1 MVSRMDSQGEN
12 QQTKIA
18 APRIPPQYHVQNR
31 LPRYRF
37 LRTQDDG
44 QPNPRFGGRLVKAGP
59 EWQCPLRLLHTS

>member
-1 MVSRMDSQGEN
+1 MASHMDSQAGN

-31 LPRYRF
+31 LPRCRF

-44 QPNPRFGGRLVKAGP
+44 QPNSRFGGRLVKAGP
-59 EWQCPLRLLHTS
+59 EGQYPLRLPHTS